1 MSNMDEEKI
10 LKEEYNSEFSY
21 SENRTNIKISF
32 ERIAFIFFIFF
43 VVAVVFS
50 LKVILLSLEKKV
62 FISKTSK
69 KENFRS
75 SIIDKKGNILA
86 KTVTVVNVGINPNL
100 VINKK
105 KLVAGGP

>member
-1 MSNMDEEKI
+1 MNEIKEKKI
-10 LKEEYNSEFSY
+10 TPKQYNSEFSY
-21 SENRTNIKISF
+21 NENKSNIIISF

-69 KENFRS
+69 K
-75 SIIDKKGNILA
+75 
-86 KTVTVVNVGINPNL
+86 KTL
-100 VINKK
+100 DR
-105 KLVAGGP
+105 A